1 MGTSPEFLLRIITK
15 TREARAQEEDPAQMS
30 TPESTPSTPKV
41 ALVTGASQGIGRAIA
56 LRLAQDG
63 FHVALAARNEEKL
76 KQVAAEIAA
85 AGGHAEVF
93 ILDIA
98 NEESIKTT
106 AKAVLTHYG
115 KLDVL
120 VNNAGITRDNL
131 LLRMK
136 RAEWDE
142 VLQTNLTGTFLLTQ
156 AVMGSMIR
164 ARSGRII
171 SISSVVG
178 RVGQA
183 GQANYAATKAGLIGF
198 TKSLAREIASR
209 GVTANVV
216 APGFVESP
224 MTAVLDEKQN
234 TSILSHIPLGRIGSD
249 VDVAHAVAF
258 LASEGAGYITGH
270 TLDVN
275 GGMYMG

>member
-1 MGTSPEFLLRIITK
+1 
-15 TREARAQEEDPAQMS
+15 MS
-30 TPESTPSTPKV
+30 TSEVSINPPRV
-41 ALVTGASQGIGRAIA
+41 ALVTGASQGIGRAVA
-56 LRLAQDG
+56 LRLSQDG
-63 FHVALAARNEEKL
+63 FSLALAARNEEKL
-76 KQVAAEIAA
+76 RQVAVEITS
-85 AGGHAEVF
+85 AGGQAEVF
-93 ILDIA
+93 VLDVA
-98 NEESIKTT
+98 NEESIKAT
-106 AKAVLTHYG
+106 AKAVITHYG

-136 RAEWDE
+136 RADWDD

-178 RVGQA
+178 RMGQA
-183 GQANYAATKAGLIGF
+183 GQANYAATKAGIIGF

-216 APGFVESP
+216 APGFIESP

-234 TSILSHIPLGRIGSD
+234 ASILSHIPLGRIGSD
-249 VDVAHAVAF
+249 ADVAHAVSF

-270 TLDVN
+270 VLDVN